1 MKRSSIVLSLPG
13 ELDEVTLTELIKQ
26 PDVRAVID
34 MLATWGM
41 VYAKPLTERFG
52 EFI

>member
-1 MKRSSIVLSLPG
+1 MKRFIDCLVPAG

-34 MLATWGM
+34 MLATWGI

-52 EFI
+52 EFY